1 MMAPKLSFFLYGF
14 LEQSSLFETGFL
26 ILFDLGGS
34 SDIIIPSSEKLEST
48 CLSCQLVEGQSTI
61 KILNFTN
68 CSSTIFLKIEF
79 FLFLDV

>member
-34 SDIIIPSSEKLEST
+34 SDIIIPSSEKLESVSE
-48 CLSCQLVEGQSTI
+48 LSIG
-61 KILNFTN
+61 
-68 CSSTIFLKIEF
+68 
-79 FLFLDV
+79 